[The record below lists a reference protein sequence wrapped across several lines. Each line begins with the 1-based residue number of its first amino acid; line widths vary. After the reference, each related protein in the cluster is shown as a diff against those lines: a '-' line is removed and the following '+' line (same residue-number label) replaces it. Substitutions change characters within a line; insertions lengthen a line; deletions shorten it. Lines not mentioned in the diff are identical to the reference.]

1 MCSADQNASMCLF
14 LSCIQI
20 EWQQRQFVVDTL
32 TSPKHYMHT
41 CVVGRLAKVLSDE
54 IYERICWALRT
65 PRRLWFSFQP
75 TPMTRLWRPGTRV
88 FCCFEGPEQFAIVGV
103 SHGPILLGLFLE
115 LVHSSVLALACMY
128 LQLLIRMFWHSPDFY
143 KLTLQDMWSR
153 TLTIN
158 GFSKIFSMTGYLDLW
173 SDCHGVL
180 PSRRSILDS

>member
-1 MCSADQNASMCLF
+1 MT
-14 LSCIQI
+14 CIHAL
-20 EWQQRQFVVDTL
+20 WSLVFVL
-32 TSPKHYMHT
+32 HWL
-41 CVVGRLAKVLSDE
+41 GRLAKVLSDE

-75 TPMTRLWRPGTRV
+75 TPMTRLWRLGTRV

-115 LVHSSVLALACMY
+115 LAHSSVLALACMY
-128 LQLLIRMFWHSPDFY
+128 LQLLIRMFWHFPDFY

-173 SDCHGVL
+173 SDWHGVR
-180 PSRRSILDS
+180 PSRRLILES